1 MEYCIPGLETE
12 RLLLRPFEK
21 SDLNDFFDC
30 CKNPHLGDNAGWM
43 PHRTIEES
51 EAILNEVFI
60 GQPGMWAIVSLEDN
74 RLIGS
79 IGLIKDPL
87 RNDHS
92 SKMMGY
98 WLHEDYWGRG
108 LISEAVE
115 AVLYFGFEQL
125 ELNLIT
131 INCYPHNARSL
142 RVIERFGFTYEGTL
156 HQADELYD
164 GRVLDLQCFF
174 LTRKEYFERQGLCA
188 D

>member
-21 SDLNDFFDC
+21 NDLNDFFDC

-87 RNDHS
+87 RNYHS

-98 WLHEDYWGRG
+98 WLHEDY
-108 LISEAVE
+108 
-115 AVLYFGFEQL
+115 
-125 ELNLIT
+125 
-131 INCYPHNARSL
+131 CYPHNARSL